1 MDITAVVSDVLDNQD
16 LDVNLVGDFLQ
27 MAQDYQNQL
36 LNIKFFWE
44 ANDEYFDQ
52 SQIIHGVMLVPN
64 LSDRKLTN

>member
-36 LNIKFFWE
+36 LMEEFQEEFN
-44 ANDEYFDQ
+44 
-52 SQIIHGVMLVPN
+52 S
-64 LSDRKLTN
+64 

>member
-36 LNIKFFWE
+36 LMEEFQEELN
-44 ANDEYFDQ
+44 
-52 SQIIHGVMLVPN
+52 S
-64 LSDRKLTN
+64 